1 MVNQICYTEGM
12 TETDIKIRKAIRH
25 RMVDLELNQAQ
36 LAERMQISKQNVN
49 AIFLGRR
56 GLLSKSLLE
65 VLDTLGLELV
75 AVPKQ
80 E

>member
-1 MVNQICYTEGM
+1 M

-36 LAERMQISKQNVN
+36 LAEKMQISKQNVN